1 MFLEFVSNFAI
12 LFCFTVLIYWA
23 FIQYEHIPIIKKYK
37 IVLVGVTFGVAALIL
52 TVITTPFAN
61 GVLIHNRNIFIVFSG
76 LLGGPWA
83 LFITGMIIVIGR
95 YLLIYTSTLAFIMML
110 NVFFTTIT
118 LTFISRK
125 RPITYRN
132 ITIYF
137 FIVTFEHISLLLIYY
152 RCSLESIYYLIL
164 YLLCSSVIFYLLRK
178 ILLQLEHRDKQI
190 KQIYHLKQMD
200 LLTQLPNHIAIEHKL
215 TWLIQAKISFELL
228 HIDLRKFSTINH
240 QYGYEAGDEFFTTIA
255 QTIQLQLPKGAYIG
269 RIDSDEFYIV
279 LVDTA
284 PAEAI
289 LIANQINDAI
299 KNLVFKQDPTLQIT
313 AAIGICS
320 SNHYVALSPLLNAAY
335 RALANAKRQSSTFI
349 CHDNQL
355 KNRHNK
361 THDK

>member
-12 LFCFTVLIYWA
+12 LFSFTLLIYWA
-23 FIQYEHIPIIKKYK
+23 FIQYEHKPFIKKYK

-83 LFITGMIIVIGR
+83 LFITGMIIVSGR
-95 YLLIYTSTLAFIMML
+95 YLLMYTSTLAFIMML
-110 NVFFTTIT
+110 NVFINTIA
-118 LTFISRK
+118 LTFVSRK
-125 RPITYRN
+125 HPITYRN
-132 ITIYF
+132 IPIYF
-137 FIVTFEHISLLLIYY
+137 FIITFEHISLLLIYY
-152 RCSLESIYYLIL
+152 RCSMESIYFLIL
-164 YLLCSSVIFYLLRK
+164 YFICSSVIFYLLRQ
-178 ILLQLEHRDKQI
+178 ILLQLDHRDKQI
-190 KQIYHLKQMD
+190 KQIYRLKQMD
-200 LLTQLPNHIAIEHKL
+200 LLTQLPNHIATELKL

-228 HIDLRKFSTINH
+228 HLDLRKFSAINH
-240 QYGYEAGDEFFTTIA
+240 QYSYEAGDEFFSKIA
-255 QTIQLQLPKGAYIG
+255 ETIQLQLPKDTYIS

-289 LIANQINDAI
+289 LIANQINYAI

-313 AAIGICS
+313 SAIGICS
-320 SNHYVALSPLLNAAY
+320 SDHYAALSPLLNAAY

-355 KNRHNK
+355 KK
-361 THDK
+361 